1 MIFPVASGWIANAHG
16 VNVLFAWLAGVLAVS
31 IGFVLLYR
39 DTLKLLSS

>member
-1 MIFPVASGWIANAHG
+1 MIFPVASGWIASAHG